1 MAWEQRG
8 TRRYFYL
15 SQRAPDGRVVK
26 RYVGAGGKGS
36 RAAQALAIA
45 KAQRQL
51 DRMALLAEQARLR
64 APDRLAAEF
73 AEAADLLMTAS
84 LLAVGFHHPRQGRWR
99 KRRER
104 PKQ

>member
-8 TRRYFYL
+8 SRRYFYL
-15 SQRAPDGRVVK
+15 SERAPDGRVQK
-26 RYVGAGGKGS
+26 QYIGAGPKGA

-51 DRMALLAEQARLR
+51 DRVALLAEQARLR

-73 AEAADLLMTAS
+73 AEAADLLTAAS
-84 LLAVGFHHPRQGRWR
+84 LLAAGFHHPRQGRWR

-104 PKQ
+104 PKH